1 MTDLSTL
8 KPLLRRIDNI
18 THVNKT
24 DKAYYDATEVAMEL
38 SEILPDNRNIKL
50 DIKILKK
57 YDLRGSE
64 RNKKSVIDEF
74 KENSIHDI
82 IGIISDFENNP
93 PPSFK

>member
-1 MTDLSTL
+1 MIDLAKL
-8 KPLLRRIDNI
+8 KSLLSRIDNI
-18 THVNKT
+18 THINKT
-24 DKAYYDATEVAMEL
+24 DKAYYDSTELAMEL

-57 YDLRGSE
+57 YDLRGIE

-82 IGIISDFENNP
+82 IGIISSIENNP
-93 PPSFK
+93 PNDL

>member
-1 MTDLSTL
+1 MVNLTTL
-8 KPLLRRIDNI
+8 KSLLRRIDNI
-18 THVNKT
+18 SHVNKT

-38 SEILPDNRNIKL
+38 SDLLPDNRNIKR

-57 YDLRGSE
+57 YNLRGIE

-74 KENSIHDI
+74 KENSMHDI

-93 PPSFK
+93 PNDL

>member
-8 KPLLRRIDNI
+8 KSLLRRIDNI
-18 THVNKT
+18 THVNTT

-82 IGIISDFENNP
+82 IGIISDFESNLPNDL
-93 PPSFK
+93 